1 MARVLFIAA
10 SALAL
15 AVLPAQAQ
23 ERAPARDPGAGD
35 ARAAGLRYLSW
46 PGRPPI
52 QPARAATPAPDR
64 APAPAPRPV
73 PASRSTPSPAPT
85 PVVTALAPPPAPA
98 SAPAPAPASAQTAL
112 ATSDTAPQA
121 SPGVRYYSLHRQAG
135 REPDPLPPAL
145 TTGREEITV
154 TLAAPAQP
162 SLAER
167 DRVAAGQETLELLR
181 GVPAERLARL
191 LESQP

>member
-15 AVLPAQAQ
+15 AALPVQAQ

-46 PGRPPI
+46 PGRQPV
-52 QPARAATPAPDR
+52 QPARAA
-64 APAPAPRPV
+64 APAPARARP
-73 PASRSTPSPAPT
+73 PAPSPAAAPAPPT
-85 PVVTALAPPPAPA
+85 PAPVLAAAPPPPAPTEVA
-98 SAPAPAPASAQTAL
+98 AVDITPA
-112 ATSDTAPQA
+112 QA
-121 SPGVRYYSLHRQAG
+121 APGVRYYSLHRQAG
-135 REPDPLPPAL
+135 RDPDPLPPAL

-167 DRVAAGQETLELLR
+167 DRIAAGQETLELLR

>member
-15 AVLPAQAQ
+15 AALPVQAQ

-46 PGRPPI
+46 PGRPPV
-52 QPARAATPAPDR
+52 QPAR
-64 APAPAPRPV
+64 APAPAPTRV
-73 PASRSTPSPAPT
+73 R
-85 PVVTALAPPPAPA
+85 PPAPA
-98 SAPAPAPASAQTAL
+98 PAAAPAPAPPAPVLAAAPPASPPTPPPTEVAAVDITPAQPT
-112 ATSDTAPQA
+112 
-121 SPGVRYYSLHRQAG
+121 PGVRYYSLHRQAG
-135 REPDPLPPAL
+135 REPDPLPRAL

-167 DRVAAGQETLELLR
+167 DRIAAGQETLELLR

-191 LESQP
+191 LETQP